1 MALDH
6 DRANPYINPSA
17 FPGESYLV
25 AEDGESYAGGLVA
38 LNASGYLTKAPA
50 GTNTS
55 AWTLRGVSHRR
66 WTNDGGDDGAF
77 AERADRPEIVQGLQ
91 NFADDPITQA
101 DIGHECFVEDDE
113 TVRKTSAT
121 NMRMSA
127 GIAYRLNT
135 DGTVDVKLP
144 QP

>member
-1 MALDH
+1 MALTH

-25 AEDGESYAGGLVA
+25 AEDGESFAGGLVA
-38 LNASGYLTKAPA
+38 LNASGYLTKAIA
-50 GTNTS
+50 SNTS
-55 AWTLRGVSHRR
+55 AWRLRGTAHRR
-66 WTNDGGDDGAF
+66 WTNEDGDDGAF
-77 AERADRPEIVQGLQ
+77 AERVDRPEIVQGLQ
-91 NFADDPITQA
+91 NLASDPITQA
-101 DIGHECFVEDDE
+101 DIGLECFVEDDE
-113 TVRKTSAT
+113 TVRKTNAT

-135 DGTVDVKLP
+135 DGTVDIKLP